1 MIGTT
6 KAIMP
11 IIGGYET
18 GINGDP
24 TSRSYCMKTKDQSI
38 GPVGALVKIR
48 KPFFRLHNWTVR
60 IGITNQSKDPRYIGD
75 ITGNSLPHPPIGQ
88 EK

>member
-1 MIGTT
+1 
-6 KAIMP
+6 MP
-11 IIGGYET
+11 IIET

-24 TSRSYCMKTKDQSI
+24 TSRSYWMKTKEHQSI
-38 GPVGALVKIR
+38 GPVGALVKSR

-60 IGITNQSKDPRYIGD
+60 IGITNQSVDPRYIGD
-75 ITGNSLPHPPIGQ
+75 TTWNSLPYPPIGQ